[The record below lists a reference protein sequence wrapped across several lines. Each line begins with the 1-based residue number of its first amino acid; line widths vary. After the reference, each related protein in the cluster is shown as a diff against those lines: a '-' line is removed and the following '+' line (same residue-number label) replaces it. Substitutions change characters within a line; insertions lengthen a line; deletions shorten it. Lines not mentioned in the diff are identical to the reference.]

1 MGFMN
6 KFTSSSKKKKNGD
19 ADSDGSDDEDD
30 NKKSPKS
37 PKKKGGLFGKALSF
51 GKKKGDEEEDSEDE
65 DKDKE
70 RKGRKGRKGK
80 EEVKDGSSGSEDED
94 EDEDEEN
101 RDGNAESRGRKGKKG
116 KKGKK
121 GRSSRD
127 EEGEG
132 DDDEEQ
138 GGGGGAQN
146 KEYMRRQPM
155 EKLEARLRERVRV
168 VAQMTPEVHFI
179 GELVGG
185 SNFNGKGVSCK
196 FTIEFGK
203 NWDLL
208 SGEILG
214 QTQYGNADPDDL
226 TSWNH
231 PIDLHMSTST
241 MQGWP
246 RIRLQ
251 VWELDEYGRTN
262 MAGYGFC
269 HLPTNAGNYEIGV
282 PCWRPTGSI
291 PEEIQS
297 FFLGANTQ
305 LTDESVLYSKAWENR
320 CRLVTVPSGKIW
332 LNVSVVHRFFAQQ
345 SVDLPTGNF

>member
-1 MGFMN
+1 MRLRR
-6 KFTSSSKKKKNGD
+6 TRSSHSN
-19 ADSDGSDDEDD
+19 
-30 NKKSPKS
+30 
-37 PKKKGGLFGKALSF
+37 LTLIT
-51 GKKKGDEEEDSEDE
+51 
-65 DKDKE
+65 
-70 RKGRKGRKGK
+70 R
-80 EEVKDGSSGSEDED
+80 SSQ
-94 EDEDEEN
+94 DEDEEN
-101 RDGNAESRGRKGKKG
+101 RDGNAERRDRRGKKG
-116 KKGKK
+116 KGKK
-121 GRSSRD
+121 KDRSNRNTDGEEED
-127 EEGEG
+127 EEAE
-132 DDDEEQ
+132 DEV
-138 GGGGGAQN
+138 GGGGGGVQN

-179 GELVGG
+179 GEIVGG
-185 SNFNGKGVSCK
+185 SNFNGKGMSCK
-196 FTIEFGK
+196 FTVEFGK

-208 SGEILG
+208 SGEIMG

-231 PIDLHMSTST
+231 PIDLHMATST

-320 CRLVTVPSGKIW
+320 CRLVTVPSGKVWI
-332 LNVSVVHRFFAQQ
+332 NVSVVHRFFAQQ
-345 SVDLPTGNF
+345 NVDLPTGNF